1 MTGAKFMALREQLQA
16 KMKEKREQ
24 ARKQRQEIYDLDNEE
39 GGFDVEEEEAEMSDR
54 SDTDVEDDDG
64 LNNEG
69 ELEDDGLEDDEDQTE
84 VG

>member
-1 MTGAKFMALREQLQA
+1 MALREQLQA

-39 GGFDVEEEEAEMSDR
+39 GGFDIEEEEAEMSDR
-54 SDTDVEDDDG
+54 SDTDVEDEDG
-64 LNNEG
+64 FDNEE

>member
-1 MTGAKFMALREQLQA
+1 MALREQLQA